1 MRGRCCYERCG
12 GVDREGTLIKK
23 EEYHEAARVLE
34 QAFEE
39 TGRSRKD
46 IHERMQRVQR
56 LIKQSKQKD
65 YYKVLGVDRDTD
77 VRTIK
82 KGLYVSPII
91 IYHAFHSRRASK
103 IAHRAK
109 IAAVNE
115 APTKFSTIPSCTS
128 ASTTGKTRTTM
139 AAQGEHPFF
148 ANGQHPF
155 AQFFQQGITGSS
167 ISTGVIGRWK
177 GFRIC

>member
-1 MRGRCCYERCG
+1 
-12 GVDREGTLIKK
+12 
-23 EEYHEAARVLE
+23 
-34 QAFEE
+34 
-39 TGRSRKD
+39 
-46 IHERMQRVQR
+46 MQRVQR

-115 APTKFSTIPSCTS
+115 APTKFSTIPVRPPLFLPSDPCLHRTLVTDAFIFLELHQRFDNGEDPNDHGGTGRAPLLCEWA
-128 ASTTGKTRTTM
+128 ASLRAVFPTGY
-139 AAQGEHPFF
+139 HW
-148 ANGQHPF
+148 
-155 AQFFQQGITGSS
+155 QFHFNRGHWA
-167 ISTGVIGRWK
+167 VERV
-177 GFRIC
+177 